1 MSMQA
6 RPVKIVTDSA
16 ADLPPALIRD
26 FDIAVIPLLIMIEGR
41 EYREGVDLSNEELYQ
56 RAATA
61 RGGASTAFP
70 APEVFAQVYR
80 RLTGAGYDVV
90 SVHLAAV
97 LSGIVGAA
105 TFAARGEDV
114 PPDRVR
120 VVDSRTGTLAQ
131 GWVVV
136 AAAEAAARGLGLAE
150 VAAAAEDAA
159 GRSFLY
165 GGVATLEY
173 LIRKGRIGMI
183 PGTVGTLLNIKP
195 IVSVRPTGEVFVL
208 ERVRTE
214 HKLLERLGTLTAAA
228 GPIERVGVIHAAD
241 PQAAQTLLALLEP
254 LPVPRPI
261 PVTPMGAV
269 LGTSVG
275 PGAVGVCGLK
285 RQGSA
290 PV

>member
-1 MSMQA
+1 MTMQP
-6 RPVKIVTDSA
+6 RPVKIVTDSG

-26 FDIAVIPLLIMIEGR
+26 FDITVIPFLIMIDGQ
-41 EYREGVDLSNEELYQ
+41 EYREGVDLSNEELYR

-61 RGGASTAFP
+61 RSGAATAFP
-70 APEVFAQVYR
+70 APEVFAEVYR

-97 LSGIVGAA
+97 LSGTVGAA
-105 TFAARGEDV
+105 TFAAHSEGV

-120 VVDSRTGTLAQ
+120 IVDSRTGTLAQ
-131 GWVVV
+131 GWVVL

-150 VAAAAEDAA
+150 VATAAEDAA

-173 LIRKGRIGMI
+173 LIRKGRVGMI

-195 IVSVRPTGEVFVL
+195 IVSVRPNGEVFVL

-214 HKLLERLGTLTAAA
+214 HKLLERLVALTAAA
-228 GPIERVGVIHAAD
+228 GPIERVGVIHAVD
-241 PQAAQTLLALLEP
+241 PQAAETLRALLEP
-254 LPVPRPI
+254 LPVPHPI
-261 PVTPMGAV
+261 PITPMGAV

-285 RQGSA
+285 RGA
-290 PV
+290 P